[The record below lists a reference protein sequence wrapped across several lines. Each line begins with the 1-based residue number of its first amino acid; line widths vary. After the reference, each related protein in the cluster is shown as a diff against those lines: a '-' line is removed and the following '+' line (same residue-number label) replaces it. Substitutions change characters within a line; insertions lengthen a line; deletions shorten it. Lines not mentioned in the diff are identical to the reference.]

1 MDWNRELTRTRWEG
15 CTMTERETLARR
27 LAKELP
33 TGFELDGIHT
43 FFANGLAR
51 EVALFTK
58 EDTSF
63 ALIPGDEARIGYD
76 AERPW
81 TPNPDEAESWQDSVE
96 EYEFPED
103 IREHIAAVTLRPRPV
118 QVGPCLV
125 ETRATEPAWER
136 IGLDDPTV
144 QSLLNAHPDAEQVEQ
159 SRGGESTRVR
169 RLDSGQI
176 LAERSLSRTPAMLN
190 AQLKAKGFR
199 FPSSDEWEY
208 FCGGGAPTLF
218 RWGDHVPCDRYPSD
232 RSPEEAAWKRD
243 WVLSGGTLP
252 RPAGGFA
259 QGWALHRMPNTLGLT
274 IASDPYKFELV
285 AEPGLFRGGD
295 GGGYTCGGAGFFLGW
310 LTLATAWM
318 EEHTCR
324 TDPNAPVPQG
334 YTVGRRV
341 LDLR

>member
-1 MDWNRELTRTRWEG
+1 MDWTQELTRRRWEG
-15 CTMTERETLARR
+15 SRPTEREEMMRR

-33 TGFELDGIHT
+33 AGFRLDGIRT
-43 FFANGLAR
+43 FTTNDHAR

-58 EDTSF
+58 DDASF
-63 ALIPGDEARIGYD
+63 ALIPGDEAKIGYD
-76 AERPW
+76 ADRPW
-81 TPNPDEAESWQDSVE
+81 TPNADEAESWQDSAE
-96 EYEFPED
+96 EYDFPED

-125 ETRATEPAWER
+125 ETRAIEPAWER
-136 IGLDDPTV
+136 IGLDDPAV
-144 QSLLNAHPDAEQVEQ
+144 QWLLQEYPEAEQVEQ

-169 RLDSGQI
+169 RLENGDI
-176 LAERSLSRTPAMLN
+176 LAERSLLRTHAGLIS
-190 AQLKAKGFR
+190 QLAANGFR
-199 FPSSDEWEY
+199 FPTSDEWEY

-218 RWGDHVPCDRYPSD
+218 RWGDHAPCNRYPSD
-232 RSPEEAAWKRD
+232 RSPAEAAWKRD
-243 WVLSGGTLP
+243 WVLSGGTLK
-252 RPAGGFA
+252 RPAGGFED
-259 QGWALHRMPNTLGLT
+259 GWALHRMPNTFGLN
-274 IASDPYKFELV
+274 IAFDPYKFELV

-324 TDPNAPVPQG
+324 TDPNTPVPQG

-341 LDLR
+341 LDLK